1 MPLNTKQHIK
11 KTLMT
16 GLLWLTLSLI
26 HGQSID
32 LETTLKNNDI
42 PHLKMLWQK
51 AFTDYAQD
59 MFTNLGQTKMQQLF
73 GVDDIS
79 DFLDE
84 IDDISSPIYN
94 FIKAE

>member
-1 MPLNTKQHIK
+1 MLINTKQHIK
-11 KTLMT
+11 KILMT
-16 GLLWLTLSLI
+16 GLLWLTASLI

-32 LETTLKNNDI
+32 LATALK
-42 PHLKMLWQK
+42 LLWQK
-51 AFTDYAQD
+51 AFTEYAQD